1 MNGIEQIESAVATIE
16 IELAYIKA
24 AIDKLNKGKYQL
36 SDVFREKFG
45 PVLELADLVY
55 ESHIPEKRHS
65 WETTPVSWMVDT
77 KLNEELGEYKRAVL
91 PSTRLKEIID
101 VLNTVLM
108 IAAKESKEVTGQIGE
123 DGEKS

>member
-24 AIDKLNKGKYQL
+24 AIDKLNKGRYQL

-45 PVLELADLVY
+45 RVLELADLVY
-55 ESHIPEKRHS
+55 ESHIPEKGHS
-65 WETTPVSWMVDT
+65 WETTSMSWMIDS
-77 KLNEELGEYKRAVL
+77 KLEEELGEYKRAVL

-108 IAAKESKEVTGQIGE
+108 IAAKESKEVTG
-123 DGEKS
+123 EKKDV